1 MAENRSLFQRIFG
14 GGDTSLKAGGTAIVP
29 DYDIGPYARGVGS
42 VQMTRRSV
50 MQLRKW
56 SRSNPWIRAAINLRR
71 TQVSRAKWDIV
82 SLDGEEIRGTTRKIS
97 QIKEL
102 LRTPNRRMDSWRS
115 LIEPVVEDILVLDQ
129 GAIEVIQSRGGAIG
143 IEGAKPVAELIA
155 RDGGSIAFNND
166 WTGETDNDPRYYE
179 IDQTGRISRKFKNHE
194 LICFISNPV
203 TYSPIGLSPL
213 EVLADTIEA
222 DLTAAA
228 YNAKAVSAAAPPG
241 VLHLGEGIRADQVDA
256 FKAYWDTEISGRSQI
271 AITGGGKG
279 VQWIPLASSNRD
291 MQFMEWQIYLARK
304 ICAVFAVQP
313 QDIGIT
319 MDVNRASADVG
330 AAFTQ
335 DVGIAPLLDLI
346 SEYMTREIIWRYD
359 KNLRFVYTEVG
370 RESQGAMAD
379 YYKSALSGLPWLKLN
394 EALQERGHE
403 GIGVMGDDI
412 FIPSPKGY
420 IPISRYK
427 EYLDVALSVM
437 PEHPEPDGDEG
448 GAAPAQGG
456 PDNPGEE
463 PNQGETM
470 NPQQQT
476 SKAVLGLMIGIEALY
491 DEDWE
496 VRTRVAEAIAE
507 AKHSGRRITIV
518 VGFKN
523 DKEEI
528 AEWLKEDQVEYDDL
542 IVNTW
547 PEGTGNRF
555 RLYTASKLMRDGELQ
570 IIEKT
575 SELAEDYKKIGA
587 SFVAVNIENEPV
599 EIQKEG
605 ASTVAPAGVKAEAR
619 KGLKWREEF
628 GRGGI
633 GPGQATARM
642 IIGNRLTLARIRK
655 MNAYFAR
662 HEVDKKGKGWAPG
675 SEGFPSNGRIAW
687 ALWGGDPGKSWS
699 AKVSRQEKDK

>member
-14 GGDTSLKAGGTAIVP
+14 GGDASLKAGGTAIVP

-82 SLDGEEIRGTTRKIS
+82 TLDGDEVRGTTRKIT
-97 QIKEL
+97 QIKDL

-129 GAIEVIQSRGGAIG
+129 GAIEVIPSRGGAIG

-155 RDGGSIAFNND
+155 KDGGAIAFNND
-166 WTGETDNDPRYYE
+166 WTGENDTDPRYYE
-179 IDQTGRISRKFKNHE
+179 VDQTGRTVRKYKNHE

-346 SEYMTREIIWRYD
+346 SEYMTREIVWRYD
-359 KNLRFVYTEVG
+359 RNLRFVYTEVG
-370 RESQGAMAD
+370 RESQASMSD
-379 YYKSALSGLPWLKLN
+379 YYKAALSGLPWLKLN

-403 GIGVMGDDI
+403 GIGTMGDDI

-420 IPISRYK
+420 IPLSRYQ
-427 EYLDVALSVM
+427 EYLDGALTKPVD
-437 PEHPEPDGDEG
+437 PNAPVTP
-448 GAAPAQGG
+448 GAAPESTPPSQGG
-456 PDNPGEE
+456 PDNPNED
-463 PNQGETM
+463 PNQGETL
-470 NPQQQT
+470 NPQQQS
-476 SKAVLGLMIGIEALY
+476 SKTLVVGMDALY
-491 DEDWE
+491 AADGSLNSML
-496 VRTRVAEAIAE
+496 AEAIAE
-507 AKHSGRRITIV
+507 AGQDGSKIV
-518 VGFKN
+518 VIA
-523 DKEEI
+523 DKGTTQEEVAKRLSADKI
-528 AEWLKEDQVEYDDL
+528 AFDSVS
-542 IVNTW
+542 VNVW
-547 PEGTGNRF
+547 PSGSDTRF
-555 RLYTASKLMRDGELQ
+555 RMYSVSKALRDGEVLVV
-570 IIEKT
+570 E
-575 SELAEDYKKIGA
+575 SGHGRADAYKNLGA
-587 SFVAVNIENEPV
+587 SFTAV
-599 EIQKEG
+599 KHEG
-605 ASTVAPAGVKAEAR
+605 
-619 KGLKWREEF
+619 
-628 GRGGI
+628 
-633 GPGQATARM
+633 
-642 IIGNRLTLARIRK
+642 
-655 MNAYFAR
+655 
-662 HEVDKKGKGWAPG
+662 
-675 SEGFPSNGRIAW
+675 
-687 ALWGGDPGKSWS
+687 
-699 AKVSRQEKDK
+699 KDK

>member
-1 MAENRSLFQRIFG
+1 MADNRSLIDRILNR
-14 GGDTSLKAGGTAIVP
+14 DSATVKAGGTAIVP
-29 DYDIGPYARGVGS
+29 DYDIGPYARGVGT

-50 MQLRKW
+50 LQLRKW

-82 SLDGEEIRGTTRKIS
+82 TYDGEERGTVRKVN
-97 QIKEL
+97 QVKEL
-102 LRTPNRRMDSWRS
+102 LRYPNRRMDSWRS

-129 GAIEVIQSRGGAIG
+129 GCIEVIPTRGGAIG
-143 IEGAKPVAELIA
+143 LEGAKPVAELIA
-155 RDGGSIAFNND
+155 RNGGSIAFNNEWD
-166 WTGETDNDPRYYE
+166 GEDDNEARYYE
-179 IDQTGRISRKFKNHE
+179 VDETGRQVRKFKNHE
-194 LICFISNPV
+194 LLVIIANPV

-241 VLHLGEGIRADQVDA
+241 VLHLGEGIRADQVDS

-291 MQFMEWQIYLARK
+291 MQFMEWQVYLARK
-304 ICAVFAVQP
+304 ICAVFGVQP
-313 QDIGIT
+313 QDIGIGF
-319 MDVNRASADVG
+319 DVNRASAEVG

-335 DVGIAPLLDLI
+335 DNGIAPLLDLI
-346 SEYMTREIIWRYD
+346 AEYMTREIIWRYD

-370 RESQGAMAD
+370 RESQGAMSD
-379 YYKSALSGLPWLKLN
+379 YYKAALSGMPWLKLN

-403 GIGVMGDDI
+403 GIGGMGDDI

-420 IPISRYK
+420 IPMSRYQ
-427 EYLDVALSVM
+427 EYLDVALSTVVT
-437 PEHPEPDGDEG
+437 PPDPDGGEPE
-448 GAAPAQGG
+448 AAPAQGG

-463 PNQGETM
+463 TNGGETM
-470 NPQQQT
+470 NPRQQT
-476 SKAVLGLMIGIEALY
+476 SKALLGLMIGIEALY
-491 DEDWE
+491 DDDWE
-496 VRTRVAEAIAE
+496 VRPRVAEAIAE
-507 AKHSGRRITIV
+507 AKEAGRRIAIV

-523 DKEEI
+523 DKVEI
-528 AEWLKEDQVEYDDL
+528 AEWLAEDGISYDDL
-542 IVNTW
+542 IINTW
-547 PEGTGNRF
+547 PEGTENRF
-555 RLYTASKLMRDGELQ
+555 RLYAASKLLREGSLE
-570 IIEKT
+570 IIER
-575 SELAEDYKKIGA
+575 SAELGDEYRKIGA
-587 SFVAVNIENEPV
+587 SFVAIDLPNEPYDV
-599 EIQKEG
+599 AKDG
-605 ASTVAPAGVKAEAR
+605 PSTIAPAGAKAEAR

-642 IIGNRLTLARIRK
+642 IIGDRLTIARIRK

-699 AKVSRQEKDK
+699 AKISRQSKEKK